1 VDQGKQPQRS
11 TRSNPPR
18 AYISSEFAAEVQSA
32 EAILRD
38 QGSTRY
44 FDDFL
49 TTSSREGNHVI
60 QDTNRAAVYN
70 R

>member
-1 VDQGKQPQRS
+1 MSYSSSGPRQTTPAFDPFD
-11 TRSNPPR
+11 PPR

-44 FDDFL
+44 FDDFF
-49 TTSSREGNHVI
+49 
-60 QDTNRAAVYN
+60 DDFFA
-70 R
+70 